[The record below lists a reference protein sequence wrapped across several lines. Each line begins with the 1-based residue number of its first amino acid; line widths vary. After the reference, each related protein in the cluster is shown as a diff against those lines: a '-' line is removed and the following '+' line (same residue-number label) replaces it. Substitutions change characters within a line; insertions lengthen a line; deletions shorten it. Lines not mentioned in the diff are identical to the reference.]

1 MQVTDPKPL
10 ASPRAAGTGQAPPP
24 DEVPGDVD
32 ALFEEWQKQEAHVD
46 LSDLR
51 WTDVLV
57 FAIFWGLFAVVFLQ
71 FYTRYVLNDS
81 LGWTE
86 EIARYLLILVTFVG
100 SIMAM
105 RKGSHIAVEALLVFL
120 PREAKHWTLVAVD
133 GLVALF
139 CGGMA
144 WYAYQLGALAPGYMV
159 SIDIPKGYM
168 YWVVAAA
175 LAGITVHA
183 AFRFVRRLRRDEADV
198 ARTLVV
204 D

>member
-1 MQVTDPKPL
+1 MQ
-10 ASPRAAGTGQAPPP
+10 ASKATPIPRGEALKRHDEADVQA
-24 DEVPGDVD
+24 EMD
-32 ALFEEWQKQEAHVD
+32 ALFEEWSQEEEHVD

-51 WTDVLV
+51 WFDIVV
-57 FAIFWGLFAVVFLQ
+57 FAIFWVLFAVVFLQ

-86 EIARYLLILVTFVG
+86 EIARYLLIGVTFVG
-100 SIMAM
+100 SITAM

-120 PREAKHWTLVAVD
+120 PRGIKHGVLVVID
-133 GLVALF
+133 GVVALF
-139 CGGMA
+139 CGAMA
-144 WYAYQLGALAPGYMV
+144 WYAYVLGARAPGYMV

-183 AFRFVRRLRRDEADV
+183 AWRFILRLRGREADLTTGL
-198 ARTLVV
+198 AI